1 MDYSSARQWL
11 DELEGDEMKLLG
23 GRQRI
28 RTRIPDGFR
37 PDSAEQTR
45 RGLRGVLA
53 QLREKSPPPT
63 LPQIKAPTLAEIEAK
78 YGK

>member
-1 MDYSSARQWL
+1 MDFISCRQWL
-11 DELEGDEMKLLG
+11 DEIEGDEMA
-23 GRQRI
+23 QRL
-28 RTRIPDGFR
+28 RMPDGMR
-37 PDSAEQTR
+37 PGRAEQSR
-45 RGLRGVLA
+45 RGLIGRLA